1 MSRIL
6 LNFTNHPLPTW
17 TAEQLKAAEQYGK
30 IVDYKFPLVDPSA
43 DEQKIMEMAERYVA
57 EFITAYGPAGNLTVH
72 ISGDP
77 TFCFACVSLLKSA
90 GVCCIASCTYR
101 DSIVLPDGTKISKYK
116 FIRFRKY

>member
-17 TAEQLKAAEQYGK
+17 TAEQLKAADQYGK

-90 GVCCIASCTYR
+90 GVCCIASCTDR
-101 DSIVLPDGTKISKYK
+101 DSIVLSDGTKISKYK
-116 FIRFRKY
+116 FVRFRKY